1 MYENMPVES
10 FSFSRKNF
18 CNFLFHSL
26 SPLNSHHSEPIDAM
40 GKLSDEGI
48 SKLYFTISEVGAMV
62 EEEAHVLRYWET
74 EFRQLRPK
82 KNKAGK
88 RIYTRA
94 DIDTVFNIRHLL
106 RSDKYTLEGARQA
119 MAAKTRRSDTNTEE
133 NGDLS
138 QVREFLTQVLER
150 IGT

>member
-1 MYENMPVES
+1 
-10 FSFSRKNF
+10 
-18 CNFLFHSL
+18 
-26 SPLNSHHSEPIDAM
+26 M

-74 EFRQLRPK
+74 EFRQLRPR

-94 DIDTVFNIRHLL
+94 DIDTVYHIRRLL
-106 RSDKYTLEGARQA
+106 RNDKYTLEGARQA
-119 MAAKTRRSDTNTEE
+119 MAEKPEQKKTGTGE

-138 QVREFLTQVLER
+138 QVREFLMQVLDR
-150 IGT
+150 IEP